1 MPGHYFAHEL
11 RNFARRVELTGLLTR
26 IGSEVANQIFVNEAE
41 GIVILPAVH
50 RNVLDEVDEGEHTLA
65 GWIDVAFKSGKRI
78 TYVGDGEIALAGN
91 PCGEQVVVGDKVA
104 AQITYVLHGLGI
116 ILIQALEIFISPVFS
131 TKTRNFRL

>member
-50 RNVLDEVDEGEHTLA
+50 RNVLDEVDEVADSLA
-65 GWIDVAFKSGKRI
+65 TTFFIGAEFGQ
-78 TYVGDGEIALAGN
+78 T
-91 PCGEQVVVGDKVA
+91 
-104 AQITYVLHGLGI
+104 GL
-116 ILIQALEIFISPVFS
+116 
-131 TKTRNFRL
+131 